1 MTTYPLES
9 ITLEEAKRKQFKLI
23 DIITKKFR
31 GSEILTRGD
40 LGVVKG
46 LNKPRITKK
55 VEEIIADFFGA
66 EKAVLVRGAGTAA
79 IKWGLYSILKNSKT
93 RRVSRITKK
102 VEEIIADF
110 FGAEKAVLVRGAGTA
125 AIKWGLYSILK
136 NSKTRRVLVHKA
148 PIYPTTLVSLQ
159 MLNANI
165 LEVDYNNLEELKKI
179 LEDEKI
185 DVAIVQYTR
194 QKIDDSYKIEEVI
207 ERIKEYKVPILTDDN
222 YVVMKVKNIGVEL
235 GANLSAFSTFKL
247 LGPEGIGCLVGNEK
261 YIYQVVD
268 SNYSGG
274 GQVQGHEALDVLR
287 GMVYAPVSLAIQ
299 GEVNDELIKILN
311 NERLSFIK
319 NAYLVNA
326 QSKVIIVEFKENI
339 AEEIL
344 IYSEKL
350 GALPNPVGAESKYE
364 FSPLFYRVSGT
375 FRKMD
380 PTLEKRMIRIN
391 PNRAGTETII
401 RILEESYKGVKG
413 E

>member
-1 MTTYPLES
+1 MKTYPLES

-23 DIITKKFR
+23 DIITRKFR

-46 LNKPRITKK
+46 LNKPRTTKK
-55 VEEIIADFFGA
+55 VEEVIADFFGV

-93 RRVSRITKK
+93 RK
-102 VEEIIADF
+102 
-110 FGAEKAVLVRGAGTA
+110 
-125 AIKWGLYSILK
+125 
-136 NSKTRRVLVHKA
+136 VLVHKA

-159 MLNANI
+159 MLNTNI
-165 LEVDYNNLEELKKI
+165 LEADYNNLEELERI
-179 LEDEKI
+179 LKND
-185 DVAIVQYTR
+185 
-194 QKIDDSYKIEEVI
+194 EVI
-207 ERIKEYKVPILTDDN
+207 EKIKEYEVPILTDDN
-222 YVVMKVKNIGVEL
+222 YAVMKVKDIGVEL

-261 YIYQVVD
+261 YISQVVE

-299 GEVNDELIKILN
+299 GEVNDELIQILN
-311 NERLSFIK
+311 NGRLSFIK

-326 QSKVIIVEFKENI
+326 QSKVVIVELKENI
-339 AEEIL
+339 AEEML
-344 IYSEKL
+344 VHSEKL

-375 FRKMD
+375 FRKTD

-391 PNRAGTETII
+391 PNRAGVETII
-401 RILEESYKGVKG
+401 RILEESYKKVKG

>member
-1 MTTYPLES
+1 MKTYPLES

-23 DIITKKFR
+23 DIITRKFR

-46 LNKPRITKK
+46 LNKPRTTKK
-55 VEEIIADFFGA
+55 VEEVIADFFGV

-93 RRVSRITKK
+93 RK
-102 VEEIIADF
+102 
-110 FGAEKAVLVRGAGTA
+110 
-125 AIKWGLYSILK
+125 
-136 NSKTRRVLVHKA
+136 VLVHKA

-159 MLNANI
+159 MLNTNI
-165 LEVDYNNLEELKKI
+165 LEADYNNLEELERI
-179 LEDEKI
+179 LKNEKI

-194 QKIDDSYKIEEVI
+194 QKIDDSYKIDEVI
-207 ERIKEYKVPILTDDN
+207 EKIKEYEVPILTDDN
-222 YVVMKVKNIGVEL
+222 YAVMKVKDIGVEL

-261 YIYQVVD
+261 YISQVVE

-299 GEVNDELIKILN
+299 GEVNDELIQILN
-311 NERLSFIK
+311 NGRLSFIK

-326 QSKVIIVEFKENI
+326 QSKVVIVELKENI
-339 AEEIL
+339 AEEML
-344 IYSEKL
+344 VHSEKL

-375 FRKMD
+375 VRKTD

-391 PNRAGTETII
+391 PNRAGVETII
-401 RILEESYKGVKG
+401 RILEESYKKVKG

>member
-1 MTTYPLES
+1 MKTYPLES

-23 DIITKKFR
+23 DIITRKFR

-46 LNKPRITKK
+46 LNKPRTTKK
-55 VEEIIADFFGA
+55 VEEVIADFFGV

-93 RRVSRITKK
+93 RK
-102 VEEIIADF
+102 
-110 FGAEKAVLVRGAGTA
+110 
-125 AIKWGLYSILK
+125 
-136 NSKTRRVLVHKA
+136 VLVHKA

-159 MLNANI
+159 MLNTNI
-165 LEVDYNNLEELKKI
+165 LEADYNNLEE
-179 LEDEKI
+179 
-185 DVAIVQYTR
+185 IVQYTR
-194 QKIDDSYKIEEVI
+194 QKIDDSYKIDEVI
-207 ERIKEYKVPILTDDN
+207 EKIKEYEVPILTDDN
-222 YVVMKVKNIGVEL
+222 YAVMKVKDIGVEL

-261 YIYQVVD
+261 YISQVVE

-299 GEVNDELIKILN
+299 GEVNDELIQILN
-311 NERLSFIK
+311 NGRLSFIK

-326 QSKVIIVEFKENI
+326 QSKVVIVELKENI
-339 AEEIL
+339 AEEML
-344 IYSEKL
+344 VHSEKL

-375 FRKMD
+375 FRKTD

-391 PNRAGTETII
+391 PNRAGVETII
-401 RILEESYKGVKG
+401 RILEESYKKVKG